1 MRPREHSG
9 CLRQGKCA
17 GPGPLG
23 AVLCFLFFTVTSCAA
38 ANKAAT
44 TPAAEP
50 QEARKIIP
58 EAYHYYTAGNYLAA
72 LGDDSSAVAQY
83 RKALTFDNSSREIR
97 LALARAYAGL
107 GRFEEAAITAE
118 SVRPRDA
125 DVLSLLSD
133 LYLRMKNPAR
143 RHAVLEEWSRI
154 DSTDLQLWQVLSA
167 SCRAV
172 NDSAGQARALSQLAK
187 LAPDPAVFEQ
197 LGLLHMEQ
205 GQTDLAESW
214 FRQALAV
221 DSGQRAT
228 RVLLGLAQVFAE
240 RQQADSAKAYYRRAV
255 ELNYYNTEL
264 RKRYFY
270 YLLQTPDGR
279 PEALEQGRLIL
290 KLSATE
296 PDVLY
301 RVGMLEYDADQADS
315 AEVHLTSWVAQYG
328 ADGVAC
334 FLLGRIR
341 LDKADSVTAEA
352 QFLQSLAVADT
363 LPEPYLSL
371 AFLYNRWGLRD
382 SAVALYDQALSK
394 IPNHPDLLFGKGATL
409 EQMGQFDP
417 AVAVFQQLIAQKP
430 DHAAALNYLGYMWAD
445 KGVHLTEA
453 LGLIERAVALQ
464 PDNGAYLD
472 SHAWALYRL
481 GRLSEALAILRRALE
496 LIDTDAVVHEHYGDV
511 LADLGR
517 LQEARESWQRALS
530 LDPDN
535 SSLQGKLSR

>member
-1 MRPREHSG
+1 MRPPEPA
-9 CLRQGKCA
+9 QGA
-17 GPGPLG
+17 PGRPRVWMGPLRVG
-23 AVLCFLFFTVTSCAA
+23 LTLLLFTLLSCAA
-38 ANKAAT
+38 ANTAT
-44 TPAAEP
+44 SPGATASEEHR
-50 QEARKIIP
+50 QIIP
-58 EAYHYYTAGNYLAA
+58 EAYHYYTTGNYLAA
-72 LGDDSSAVAQY
+72 MGDDSSAVAQY

-97 LALARAYAGL
+97 IALARAYAGL

-118 SVRPRDA
+118 SARPRDP

-133 LYLRMKNPAR
+133 LYLRMKNPTR

-172 NDSAGQARALSQLAK
+172 GDSTGQARALSQLAK
-187 LAPDPAVFEQ
+187 LTPDPAVFEQ

-205 GQTDLAESW
+205 GQPDLAETW

-228 RVLLGLAQVFAE
+228 RVMLGLAQVFAE
-240 RQQADSAKAYYRRAV
+240 RSQADSARVYYRRAV
-255 ELNYYNTEL
+255 ELNYYNTDL

-270 YLLQTPDGR
+270 YLLQTADGR
-279 PEALEQGRLIL
+279 PEALEQGYLIL
-290 KLSATE
+290 KLSGSE

-301 RVGMLEYDADQADS
+301 RVGMLEYDAGKPDS
-315 AEVHLTSWVAQYG
+315 AEVHLTQWVSQYG
-328 ADGVAC
+328 GDGVAY

-341 LDKADSVTAEA
+341 LEKADSVTAEA

-371 AFLYNRWGLRD
+371 AFLYNRWGQRD
-382 SAVALYDQALSK
+382 SALALYDRALTRL
-394 IPNHPDLLFGKGATL
+394 PDQPDLLFGKGATL
-409 EQMGQFDP
+409 EQMGKFDP
-417 AVAVFQQLIAQKP
+417 AVEVFQHLIELKP

-445 KGVHLTEA
+445 KGVHLNDA
-453 LGLIERAVALQ
+453 LKLIERAVALQ

-481 GRLSEALAILRRALE
+481 GRLKEAEEILRRALQ
-496 LIDTDAVVHEHYGDV
+496 LIDTDAVVFEHYGDV

-517 LQEARESWQRALS
+517 LQEAREHWQRALS

-535 SSLQGKLSR
+535 TSLQDKLNR